1 MAIGKRNEVKVLV
14 KPDGARI
21 DRVDNDG
28 NGSNLGRLGECAV
41 QGVHEEKLAKPL
53 SRMPLVNGETSQK
66 RDRNIWIGRKFPGDV
81 LWQIREINGE
91 R

>member
-1 MAIGKRNEVKVLV
+1 MV
-14 KPDGARI
+14 ARI
-21 DRVDNDG
+21 SDCGLRIADSAIR
-28 NGSNLGRLGECAV
+28 NGLRAKPALGRLGECAV
-41 QGVHEEKLAKPL
+41 QGVQEEKLTKPL
-53 SRMPLVNGETSQK
+53 SCMPLIDGEASQK